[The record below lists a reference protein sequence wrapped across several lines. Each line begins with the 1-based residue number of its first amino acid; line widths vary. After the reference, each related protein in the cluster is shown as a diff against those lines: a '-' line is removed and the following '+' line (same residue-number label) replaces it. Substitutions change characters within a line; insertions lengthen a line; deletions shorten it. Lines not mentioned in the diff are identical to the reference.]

1 MSSVEETLHV
11 FPVEALNVLCPR
23 RRRRRCSLILCF
35 SVRARCS
42 LTSVLFLFCLHRFV
56 SSCVSLST
64 LPCCLYLLCLPTED
78 SSDEENSAVLNRF
91 TRKFAPQLT
100 NNFHGN
106 GIFFMAA
113 FCQYIGLFV
122 CFSIFST
129 AEIYVSELSQRTAE
143 YFTCWHESL
152 RESVW

>member
-1 MSSVEETLHV
+1 MSSVEETLCFLLKLWTCSV
-11 FPVEALNVLCPR
+11 LAAAAAALWF
-23 RRRRRCSLILCF
+23 CF
-35 SVRARCS
+35 SVHARCS

-64 LPCCLYLLCLPTED
+64 PPCCLYLLCLPTED
-78 SSDEENSAVLNRF
+78 SSDEENSPVLNRF

-122 CFSIFST
+122 CLFFYIINSWNICKR
-129 AEIYVSELSQRTAE
+129 A
-143 YFTCWHESL
+143 FTENSRILHMLTWKS
-152 RESVW
+152 